1 MQQGQ
6 PELKAIFQQ
15 VDVAVLG
22 QVSAQLQ
29 DRTKER
35 EQAFT
40 DCAKALHDEDESG
53 EDGAAEH
60 VVAGAL
66 LPEDGQVVQQS

>member
-22 QVSAQLQ
+22 QVGAQLQ
-29 DRTKER
+29 DRSKER
-35 EQAFT
+35 EKAFT

-53 EDGAAEH
+53 
-60 VVAGAL
+60 
-66 LPEDGQVVQQS
+66 